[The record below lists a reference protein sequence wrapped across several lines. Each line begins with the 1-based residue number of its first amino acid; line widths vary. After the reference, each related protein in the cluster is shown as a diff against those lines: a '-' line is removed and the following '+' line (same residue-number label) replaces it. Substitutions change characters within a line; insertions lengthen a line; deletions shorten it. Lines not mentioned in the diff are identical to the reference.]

1 MSIQTKQAIS
11 STLLSKALKT
21 TLVSVFCL
29 STLSAFAA
37 VEFTQEQAKN
47 FTPYETVTI
56 KGRFA
61 SISDQV
67 NAANKRA
74 EKEGAYGFYVTD
86 AFEEKNG
93 RYNLTVA
100 LYQQDAEANTT
111 DTRVNYD
118 GIKEISRSEYEVL
131 EPFDYIELEG
141 TFTNHVQ
148 LNEKIAELAKAKE
161 AAAFYIIESRETNK
175 SGTRKAIK
183 ALVYKADAPRN
194 PRKAY
199 DLIPAGSEAAEK
211 AIAEGKPE
219 LVEMPRDPST
229 ETTGI
234 KFWEGDS
241 SAPEKRY
248 TVTLNDGS
256 KIQEV
261 NRATAAK
268 MTAFDSIEVKGRF
281 RTSVDI
287 SETVA
292 KKAAEKGAKFY
303 RITLEKDG
311 NGTNKII
318 YVDLFK

>member
-1 MSIQTKQAIS
+1 MKNKNLNQGKLINKTLKGTVLSVLCAIS
-11 STLLSKALKT
+11 FSSL
-21 TLVSVFCL
+21 
-29 STLSAFAA
+29 AA
-37 VEFTQEQAKN
+37 VELTQEESSKL
-47 FTPYETVTI
+47 TPYESVTI

-61 SISDQV
+61 SIADQA

-74 EKEGAYGFYVTD
+74 DKEGAYGFYITD

-100 LYQQDAEANTT
+100 LYNRDAKENTE
-111 DTRVNYD
+111 DTRISYN
-118 GIKEISRSEYEVL
+118 GIKEISRTDYEVL

-148 LNEKIAELAKAKE
+148 LNEKIAELAKAKG
-161 AAAFYIIESRETNK
+161 AASFFIIESREMNK
-175 SGTRKAIK
+175 SGTRKAVK

-219 LVEMPRDPST
+219 LVEMPREVGAGS
-229 ETTGI
+229 TGI

-248 TVTLNDGS
+248 TVTLDDGS

-287 SETVA
+287 SEAVA

-311 NGTNKII
+311 NGTNKTI